1 MFNTLKNLESDLGDT
16 IANIENE
23 WGDDP
28 KKDYLFHE
36 ITGVKKAVN
45 VVKRAQAKEL
55 LELDKWA
62 QTEMRKELTF
72 TDISLTGRTLSD

>member
-1 MFNTLKNLESDLGDT
+1 MFNILKNLESDLGDT
-16 IANIENE
+16 ISNIENE

-36 ITGVKKAVN
+36 ITGVKKAVD
-45 VVKRAQAKEL
+45 VVKRAQSKEL
-55 LELDKWA
+55 LELDRWA
-62 QTEMRKELTF
+62 QSEMRKELTF

>member
-1 MFNTLKNLESDLGDT
+1 MFNTLKNLENDLSDT

-36 ITGVKKAVN
+36 ITGVKKAVD
-45 VVKRAQAKEL
+45 VVNRAQSKEL

-62 QTEMRKELTF
+62 QSEMRKELTF
-72 TDISLTGRTLSD
+72 KEISLTGRTLSD

>member
-1 MFNTLKNLESDLGDT
+1 MFNVLKNLKNDLDDT

-28 KKDYLFHE
+28 RKDYLFHE
-36 ITGVKKAVN
+36 ITGVKKAMN
-45 VVKRAQAKEL
+45 VVKQAQSKEL

-62 QTEMRKELTF
+62 QTEMRKELKF

>member
-36 ITGVKKAVN
+36 IKGVKKAMN
-45 VVKRAQAKEL
+45 VVKQAQSKEL
-55 LELDKWA
+55 LEVDRWA
-62 QTEMRKELTF
+62 QSEMRKELTF

>member
-1 MFNTLKNLESDLGDT
+1 MFNILKNLESDLGDT
-16 IANIENE
+16 ISNIENE

-36 ITGVKKAVN
+36 ITGIKKAVD
-45 VVKRAQAKEL
+45 VVKRAQSKEL
-55 LELDKWA
+55 LELDRWA
-62 QTEMRKELTF
+62 QSEMRKELKF

>member
-16 IANIENE
+16 ISNIENE

-28 KKDYLFHE
+28 RKDYLFHE

-45 VVKRAQAKEL
+45 VVERFKSKEL

-62 QTEMRKELTF
+62 QTEMRKELKF

>member
-1 MFNTLKNLESDLGDT
+1 MFNILKNLESDLGDT
-16 IANIENE
+16 ISNIENE

-36 ITGVKKAVN
+36 ITGVKKAVD
-45 VVKRAQAKEL
+45 VVKRAQSKEL

-62 QTEMRKELTF
+62 QSEMRKELKF

>member
-16 IANIENE
+16 ITNIENE

-36 ITGVKKAVN
+36 ITGVKKAVD
-45 VVKRAQAKEL
+45 VVKRAQSKEL

-72 TDISLTGRTLSD
+72 KDISLTGRTLSD

>member
-16 IANIENE
+16 ITNIENE

-36 ITGVKKAVN
+36 ITGVKKAVD
-45 VVKRAQAKEL
+45 VVKRAQSKEL

-72 TDISLTGRTLSD
+72 KDISLTGGTLSD

>member
-1 MFNTLKNLESDLGDT
+1 MFNTLKNLENDLSDT

-36 ITGVKKAVN
+36 ITGVKKAVD
-45 VVKRAQAKEL
+45 VVKRAQSKEL
-55 LELDKWA
+55 LELDRWA
-62 QTEMRKELTF
+62 HDYINKQEQG
-72 TDISLTGRTLSD
+72 DTLSD

>member
-1 MFNTLKNLESDLGDT
+1 MFNILKNLESDLGDT
-16 IANIENE
+16 ISNIESE

-45 VVKRAQAKEL
+45 VVKRAQSKEL
-55 LELDKWA
+55 LQLDRWA
-62 QTEMRKELTF
+62 QSEMRKKSVFE
-72 TDISLTGRTLSD
+72 DIRPAGRTLSD

>member
-1 MFNTLKNLESDLGDT
+1 MFNILKNLESDLGDT
-16 IANIENE
+16 ISNIENE

-36 ITGVKKAVN
+36 ITGVKKAVD
-45 VVKRAQAKEL
+45 VVKRAQSKEL

-62 QTEMRKELTF
+62 QSEMRKELTF
-72 TDISLTGRTLSD
+72 KEISLTGRTLSD

>member
-16 IANIENE
+16 IASIENE

-45 VVKRAQAKEL
+45 VVKRAQSKEL

-62 QTEMRKELTF
+62 QSEMRKELKF

>member
-16 IANIENE
+16 ITNIENE

-45 VVKRAQAKEL
+45 VVKRAQSKEL
-55 LELDKWA
+55 LELDRWA
-62 QTEMRKELTF
+62 QSEMRKELTF

>member
-1 MFNTLKNLESDLGDT
+1 MFNILKNLESDLGDT
-16 IANIENE
+16 ISNIENE

-36 ITGVKKAVN
+36 ITGVKKAVDG
-45 VVKRAQAKEL
+45 VKRAQSKEL

-62 QTEMRKELTF
+62 QSEMRKELTF
-72 TDISLTGRTLSD
+72 KEISLTGRTLSD

>member
-1 MFNTLKNLESDLGDT
+1 MFNILKNLESDLGDT
-16 IANIENE
+16 ISNIENE

-36 ITGVKKAVN
+36 ITGIKKAVD
-45 VVKRAQAKEL
+45 VVKRAQSKEL
-55 LELDKWA
+55 LELDRRA
-62 QTEMRKELTF
+62 QSEMRKELKF

>member
-1 MFNTLKNLESDLGDT
+1 MFNTLKNLENDLSDT

-36 ITGVKKAVN
+36 ITGVKKAVD
-45 VVKRAQAKEL
+45 VVKRAQSKEL

-62 QTEMRKELTF
+62 QSDMRKELTF
-72 TDISLTGRTLSD
+72 KEISLTGRTLSD

>member
-1 MFNTLKNLESDLGDT
+1 MFNILKNLENDLGDT

-28 KKDYLFHE
+28 KKDYHFHE

-45 VVKRAQAKEL
+45 VVKRAQSKEL

-62 QTEMRKELTF
+62 QSEMRKELIF

>member
-28 KKDYLFHE
+28 RKDYLFHE
-36 ITGVKKAVN
+36 HH
-45 VVKRAQAKEL
+45 
-55 LELDKWA
+55 D
-62 QTEMRKELTF
+62 F
-72 TDISLTGRTLSD
+72 H

>member
-1 MFNTLKNLESDLGDT
+1 MFNILKNLESDLGDT
-16 IANIENE
+16 ISNIENE

-45 VVKRAQAKEL
+45 VVKRAQSKEL

-72 TDISLTGRTLSD
+72 KDISLTGRTLSD

>member
-16 IANIENE
+16 ISNIENE

-36 ITGVKKAVN
+36 ITGVKKAVD
-45 VVKRAQAKEL
+45 VVKRAQSKEL

-62 QTEMRKELTF
+62 QSEMRKELTF
-72 TDISLTGRTLSD
+72 KEISLTGRTLSD

>member
-1 MFNTLKNLESDLGDT
+1 MFNTLKNLENDLSDT

-36 ITGVKKAVN
+36 ITGVKKAVD
-45 VVKRAQAKEL
+45 VVKRAQSKEL

-72 TDISLTGRTLSD
+72 KDISLTGGTLSD

>member
-1 MFNTLKNLESDLGDT
+1 MFNILKNLENDLGDT

-28 KKDYLFHE
+28 RKDYLFHE

-45 VVKRAQAKEL
+45 VVKRAQSKEL

-62 QTEMRKELTF
+62 QSEMRKELKF
-72 TDISLTGRTLSD
+72 TDISLTGRALSD

>member
-1 MFNTLKNLESDLGDT
+1 MFNILKNLESDLGDT
-16 IANIENE
+16 ISNIENE

-36 ITGVKKAVN
+36 ITGIKKAVD
-45 VVKRAQAKEL
+45 VVKRAQSKEL
-55 LELDKWA
+55 LELDRWA
-62 QTEMRKELTF
+62 QAEMRKELKF

>member
-1 MFNTLKNLESDLGDT
+1 MFNILKNLESDLGDT
-16 IANIENE
+16 ISNIENE

-36 ITGVKKAVN
+36 ITGVKKALD
-45 VVKRAQAKEL
+45 VVKRAQSKEL

-62 QTEMRKELTF
+62 QSEMRKELVF
-72 TDISLTGRTLSD
+72 KDISPVRSTLSD